1 MFEDSEAYELS
12 IPLMKLPA
20 ITGPRNRGTLFIATE
35 RLS

>member
-1 MFEDSEAYELS
+1 MFEGSEAYDLL

-20 ITGPRNRGTLFIATE
+20 IMGPRNRVPLFIATE